1 MSAMVYHASVKRW
14 IKKRPVSFGG
24 KIDSKIL
31 QEEQV
36 DPSTASL
43 AWLLCVV
50 NKAQSLTVRF
60 KVTGKPQ
67 YHVLLM

>member
-43 AWLLCVV
+43 AWSLCVV
-50 NKAQSLTVRF
+50 NKA
-60 KVTGKPQ
+60 
-67 YHVLLM
+67 